1 MTRSIRIRPEAENDL
16 SEAYS
21 WYSGQVQGLGDDF
34 LAEVDSALASVA
46 EFPEKC
52 ALIHKQARR
61 SLVRRFPYGVFYIV
75 EPGEIVVL
83 AVMHLARDPELWKKR
98 T

>member
-1 MTRSIRIRPEAENDL
+1 MTRSIRIRQEAEDDL

-21 WYSGQVQGLGDDF
+21 WFSGQVQGLGDDF
-34 LAEVDSALASVA
+34 LAEVDRALAIVA

-61 SLVRRFPYGVFYIV
+61 ALVRRFPYGVFYVV
-75 EPGEIVVL
+75 EPNEVVVL
-83 AVMHLARDPELWKKR
+83 AVLHLARDPELWKER